1 MANSNYR
8 RLRTEMDSQGISVV
22 AMLDLY
28 GALAL
33 LFDDMD
39 EFQAVAAGL
48 DGSRA
53 RRKPEEVTASKLVEA
68 FRSSVMY
75 FLEGLLPL
83 WDIEDDDESD
93 FVYPKTAKHLEAVRT
108 EARAQVLRLAQFAE
122 REIGAQLNEIH
133 AEDLWAAMSMA
144 ELAPD
149 TEEPDPD
156 TEVEE
161 LTDEIARKL
170 RGDDP

>member
-53 RRKPEEVTASKLVEA
+53 RRKLEEVTASKLVEA

-75 FLEGLLPL
+75 FLEGLLLL
-83 WDIEDDDESD
+83 WDIEDDDEPD

-149 TEEPDPD
+149 AEEPDPD